1 MLVLYKAGLASL
13 TALMVASSA
22 MSAVIGVNEP
32 APEVSFERL
41 NLLPASERAAWEVY
55 LRRSQQQEQ
64 FDRATLA
71 AELPAGQA
79 APPPPVA
86 GSPKMPLNR
95 ESAWYATPEARAIA
109 DTIVSFQTPT
119 GGWSKNQDRTGPARL
134 PGQRYANNAETMEV
148 GKGSFDEPRDR
159 YWTFVGSMDNGA
171 TTTEMRFLGRVQA
184 HLPGPE
190 GDKYRQSIAKG
201 VDYLLLAQYPNGGW
215 PQNYPL
221 EGGFHDGVTF
231 NDNVVAEAAMILSDV
246 AEGHA
251 DFAFIADDVR
261 QKARQASERAVTVIL
276 KSQVI
281 VDGKKTVWPQQVDAL
296 TLQPIS
302 ARNYEMRS
310 LASAE
315 STDVLLY
322 LMRFPD
328 PSPEIRAAVHAGVA
342 WLKSKAIYDVAFTKV
357 SDDEGRKLIA
367 QPGAGP
373 LWSRNYDLKTGLPIF
388 GDWSK
393 NIHDDVNEISKGRR
407 NGYSWYNTHPQK
419 ALDAY
424 EGWVIQ
430 HPGD

>member
-1 MLVLYKAGLASL
+1 MALILA
-13 TALMVASSA
+13 APAV
-22 MSAVIGVNEP
+22 SAVIGVNEP
-32 APEVSFERL
+32 APEVSRERL
-41 NLLPASERAAWEVY
+41 NLLPESERSAWEAY
-55 LRRSQQQEQ
+55 LHRSEQQEQ

-71 AELPAGQA
+71 AELPAGKE

-159 YWTFVGSMDNGA
+159 FWTFVGSLDNGA

-184 HLPGPE
+184 NLPGPE
-190 GDKYRQSIAKG
+190 GDKYRASIAKG
-201 VDYLLLAQYPNGGW
+201 VNYLLLAQYPNGGW

-251 DFAFIADDVR
+251 DFAFFSPEIK
-261 QKARQASERAVTVIL
+261 QQAENASHRAVKVIL
-276 KSQVI
+276 KSQVA

-296 TLQPIS
+296 TLTPIS

-315 STDVLLY
+315 STDILLY

-328 PSPEIRAAVHAGVA
+328 PSPEIITAVHSGMD

-357 SDDEGRKLIA
+357 SDEEGRKLIA

-373 LWSRNYDLKTGLPIF
+373 IWSRNYDIKTGQPIF

-407 NGYSWYNTHPQK
+407 NGYSWYNNHPQK
-419 ALDAY
+419 AVDAY
-424 EGWVIQ
+424 ESWAKK
-430 HPGD
+430 HPRNQGGN